1 MKINKNIFY
10 FYALIGIILVLSV
23 IFPFVLPN
31 RFFSDAYTIIY
42 DKYNEIGLIGSYPF
56 TMSFYKYTGLKYLPF
71 SIVALIQLPI
81 LYYLLRKIGIPKDF
95 HLVTVKNLLV
105 YLGLLMVA
113 VFISMPSKEF
123 ITFIF
128 IWYFVFIF
136 LNHKKSISKKI
147 RIGLLLFLIFSFI
160 FRPYFIFIPI
170 IAIGMNLLT
179 KVNIKDKAVSSIFT
193 GLTIMIFMS
202 ISYGIVKGKYF
213 SQQTREELN
222 EERGMIDANS
232 MLTSPVDASTWYG
245 EAVSIV
251 YGFFSVNLPVNGLKH
266 FLKPQILVFIV
277 WQFFLFYIL
286 LVRFYSLI
294 KHKKELAAE
303 YWLMLFLFAYFIIQ
317 GVFEPDL
324 GSAVRHKIGVFPLI
338 YYLLYHEDF
347 RREVQ

>member
-1 MKINKNIFY
+1 MKISKNIFY
-10 FYALIGIILVLSV
+10 YYVITGLIVVVSV

-31 RFFSDAYTIIY
+31 RFFGDAFTIIL
-42 DKYNEIGLIGSYPF
+42 DNYNEIGLIGSYPF
-56 TMSFYKYTGLKYLPF
+56 SMSFYKYSGLKYLPF
-71 SIVALIQLPI
+71 SIVALVQLPI
-81 LYYLLRKIGIPKDF
+81 LFYLLKKIGIPKDF
-95 HLVTVKNLLV
+95 HIVKVKNVLV
-105 YLGLLMVA
+105 YLSFLMMA
-113 VFISMPSKEF
+113 IFIGMPSKEF

-128 IWYFVFIF
+128 IWYLVYVFI
-136 LNHKKSISKKI
+136 NHKKRISGKI
-147 RIGLLLFLIFSFI
+147 RIAMLLFLIFSFI

-170 IAIGMNLLT
+170 IAIGMNWLT
-179 KVNIKDKAVSSIFT
+179 KVNLKDKVVSGIFV
-193 GLTIMIFMS
+193 GLAIMIFMS
-202 ISYGIVKGKYF
+202 ISYGIVKGKHF

-222 EERGMIDANS
+222 EERGMVDANS

-245 EAVSIV
+245 EAISVV

-266 FLKPQILVFIV
+266 FLRPQIIVFIV

-286 LVRFYSLI
+286 LVQFYKLMRL
-294 KHKKELAAE
+294 KKELSAE

-338 YYLLYHEDF
+338 YYLLYYEDF

>member
-266 FLKPQILVFIV
+266 FLKPQIIVFLI

-286 LVRFYSLI
+286 LIRFSKLI
-294 KHKKELAAE
+294 RKKKLFIEE

-338 YYLLYHEDF
+338 YYLLYYEDF

>member
-266 FLKPQILVFIV
+266 FLKPQIIVFLV

-286 LVRFYSLI
+286 LIRFSKLI
-294 KHKKELAAE
+294 RKKKAFYRRVLVNA
-303 YWLMLFLFAYFIIQ
+303 
-317 GVFEPDL
+317 
-324 GSAVRHKIGVFPLI
+324 FPLCVFHYSRGI
-338 YYLLYHEDF
+338 
-347 RREVQ
+347 

>member
-10 FYALIGIILVLSV
+10 FYAFIGIILVLGV
-23 IFPFVLPN
+23 IFPFVLPQN
-31 RFFSDAYTIIY
+31 FFNDAYVIVE
-42 DKYNEIGLIGSYPF
+42 DRFNEIGLIGSYPF

-71 SIVALIQLPI
+71 SIIALIQLPI

-95 HLVTVKNLLV
+95 HMVTVKNLLV
-105 YLGLLMVA
+105 YLALLMIA
-113 VFISMPSKEF
+113 IFIGMPSKEF

-147 RIGLLLFLIFSFI
+147 RIGILLFLIFSFI
-160 FRPYFIFIPI
+160 FRPYFIFIPV
-170 IAIGMNLLT
+170 IAIGMNLLS
-179 KVNIKDKAVSSIFT
+179 KVNIKDKVVSSVFT
-193 GLTIMIFMS
+193 GLTIMVFMS
-202 ISYGIVKGKYF
+202 ISYGIVKGKHF

-222 EERGMIDANS
+222 EERGMVDANS
-232 MLTSPVDASTWYG
+232 MLTSPIEPNTWYG
-245 EAVSIV
+245 ETVSIV

-294 KHKKELAAE
+294 KHKKELSAE

-338 YYLLYHEDF
+338 YYLLYYEDF

>member
-1 MKINKNIFY
+1 MKISKNIFY
-10 FYALIGIILVLSV
+10 YYVITGLIVVVSV

-31 RFFSDAYTIIY
+31 RFFGDAFTIIL
-42 DKYNEIGLIGSYPF
+42 DNYNEIGLIGSYPF
-56 TMSFYKYTGLKYLPF
+56 SMSFYKYSGLKYLPF
-71 SIVALIQLPI
+71 SIVALVQLPI
-81 LYYLLRKIGIPKDF
+81 LFYLLKKIGIPKDF
-95 HLVTVKNLLV
+95 HIVKVKNVLV
-105 YLGLLMVA
+105 YLSFLMMA
-113 VFISMPSKEF
+113 IFIGMPSKEF

-128 IWYFVFIF
+128 IWYLVYVFI
-136 LNHKKSISKKI
+136 NHKKRISGKI
-147 RIGLLLFLIFSFI
+147 RIAMLLFLIFSFI

-170 IAIGMNLLT
+170 IAIGMNWLT
-179 KVNIKDKAVSSIFT
+179 KVNLKDKVVSGIFV
-193 GLTIMIFMS
+193 GLAIMIFMS

-245 EAVSIV
+245 EAISVV

-266 FLKPQILVFIV
+266 FLRPQIIVFIV

-286 LVRFYSLI
+286 LVQFYKLMRL
-294 KHKKELAAE
+294 KKELSAE

-338 YYLLYHEDF
+338 YYLLYYEDF

>member
-1 MKINKNIFY
+1 MKISKNIFY
-10 FYALIGIILVLSV
+10 YYVITGLIVVVSV

-31 RFFSDAYTIIY
+31 RFFGDAFTIIL
-42 DKYNEIGLIGSYPF
+42 DNYNEIGLIGSYPF
-56 TMSFYKYTGLKYLPF
+56 SMSFYKYSGLKYLPF
-71 SIVALIQLPI
+71 SIVALVQLPI
-81 LYYLLRKIGIPKDF
+81 LFYLLKKIGIPKDF
-95 HLVTVKNLLV
+95 HIVKVKNVLV
-105 YLGLLMVA
+105 YLSFLMMA
-113 VFISMPSKEF
+113 IFIGMPSKEF

-128 IWYFVFIF
+128 IWYLVYVFI
-136 LNHKKSISKKI
+136 NHKKRISGKI
-147 RIGLLLFLIFSFI
+147 RIAMLLFLIFSFI

-170 IAIGMNLLT
+170 IAIGMNWLT
-179 KVNIKDKAVSSIFT
+179 KVNLKDKVVSGIFV
-193 GLTIMIFMS
+193 GLAIMIFMS
-202 ISYGIVKGKYF
+202 ISYGIVKGKHF

-222 EERGMIDANS
+222 EERGMVDANS

-245 EAVSIV
+245 EAVSVV

-266 FLKPQILVFIV
+266 FLRPQIIVFIV

-286 LVRFYSLI
+286 LVQFYKLMRL
-294 KHKKELAAE
+294 KKELSAE

-338 YYLLYHEDF
+338 YYLLYYEDF

>member
-232 MLTSPVDASTWYG
+232 MLTSPIEPTTWYG
-245 EAVSIV
+245 EAVSVV

-266 FLKPQILVFIV
+266 FLKPQIILFIV

-286 LVRFYSLI
+286 LVRFYRLI
-294 KHKKELAAE
+294 RNKEELTEE

-338 YYLLYHEDF
+338 YYLLYYEDF

>member
-56 TMSFYKYTGLKYLPF
+56 SMSFYKYTGLKYLPF

-81 LYYLLRKIGIPKDF
+81 LYYLLKKIGIPKDF
-95 HLVTVKNLLV
+95 HIVTVKNLLV
-105 YLGLLMVA
+105 YLSFLMMA
-113 VFISMPSKEF
+113 IFIGMPSKEF
-123 ITFIF
+123 ITFVF
-128 IWYFVFIF
+128 IWYFVYIFI
-136 LNHKKSISKKI
+136 NYKKSISRKI
-147 RIGLLLFLIFSFI
+147 KIGILLFLIFSFF

-170 IAIGMNLLT
+170 IAIGMNWLT
-179 KVNIKDKAVSSIFT
+179 KVNIKEKVVYSVFV
-193 GLTIMIFMS
+193 GVTIMIFMS
-202 ISYGIVKGKYF
+202 ISYGIIKGKHF

-222 EERGMIDANS
+222 EERGMVDANS
-232 MLTSPVDASTWYG
+232 MLTSPIEPTTWYG
-245 EAVSIV
+245 EAVSVV

-266 FLKPQILVFIV
+266 FLKPQIILFIV

-286 LVRFYSLI
+286 LVRFYRLI
-294 KHKKELAAE
+294 RNKEELTEE

-324 GSAVRHKIGVFPLI
+324 GSAVRHKIGIFPLI
-338 YYLLYHEDF
+338 YYLLYYEDF